1 MAGEK
6 NDEKKDS
13 ALISEPTLERAAE
26 PEIAGTIVPSRSIP
40 NESIRSESLD
50 PETVAAKALAAEK
63 AVEGPASQVAGA
75 GKAAQVEPGAAHT
88 DAVNRDSVNSDAVN
102 SDSVK
107 RAATTGSVS
116 ETPKLDL
123 VRAAY
128 EHPLPIRITHWV
140 NAISLFVMI
149 TSGLRIF
156 RAFPSF
162 GPKIPQKILIDIP
175 KSLTLGGWLGGALQ
189 WHFTFMWLFAASG
202 VFYAIYQ
209 VASGHFRTMLFTPR
223 DIPGVWPMARHY
235 FFFGPK
241 PPADGQYNPLQKL
254 AYTSTIGFG
263 ILSLLTGMV
272 LYKPTQFSWLAFLFG
287 GFHLTRIW
295 HFAAMCGFLAFI
307 PGHLI
312 MVALH
317 GWSNFVSMLSGWK
330 REPEYQ
336 E

>member
-1 MAGEK
+1 MT
-6 NDEKKDS
+6 NDNSEEKKDR
-13 ALISEPTLERAAE
+13 IPAA
-26 PEIAGTIVPSRSIP
+26 PEIANAEAAGSKSRDSA
-40 NESIRSESLD
+40 
-50 PETVAAKALAAEK
+50 TVAAKVATQETVTEVAPAPGTVAGQDTPVD
-63 AVEGPASQVAGA
+63 AVASQSDVVERPETEPVAEM
-75 GKAAQVEPGAAHT
+75 QEP
-88 DAVNRDSVNSDAVN
+88 
-102 SDSVK
+102 
-107 RAATTGSVS
+107 
-116 ETPKLDL
+116 EL

-162 GPKIPQKILIDIP
+162 GPKIPQKVLIDIP

-189 WHFTFMWLFAASG
+189 WHFTFMWFFAASG
-202 VFYAIYQ
+202 LVYAVYQ
-209 VASGHFRTMLFTPR
+209 VASGHFRTMLFVPR
-223 DIPGVWPMARHY
+223 DIAGVWPMARHY

-241 PPADGQYNPLQKL
+241 PPATGQYNPLQKL

-263 ILSLLTGMV
+263 LLSLLTGIV
-272 LYKPTQFSWLAFLFG
+272 LYKPAQFSWLAFLFG

-295 HFAAMCGFLAFI
+295 HFAAMCGFLSFI